1 MSEVCHLEDRAI
13 IGVSGSDAH
22 GWLQGLITNDI
33 DLLSEDQSIYAA
45 LLTPQ
50 GKVLF
55 DFFLIADGETILIDC
70 EKSRSAELI
79 KRLTLYKLRSAVEI
93 SAKPDL
99 SVLAFFGEQSVALS
113 GLAESV
119 AGATQQAFGDTAFV
133 DPRLANM
140 GVRVIGDLQR
150 IASYLET
157 EGIVLGEMAS
167 YHQHRLALG
176 VANGSSDI
184 RPDNAFVLESN
195 LDEMN
200 GVSFSKGCYVGQE
213 VTARTKHKGTLRKR
227 ILPLSSAEP
236 LPAAPAPI
244 VAGSSEIGTLLSG
257 NGGRGL
263 GLIRLDRWQ
272 AAQESGTALM
282 IDGQNVEISMPRWLA
297 SEAT

>member
-1 MSEVCHLEDRAI
+1 MTETCHLEDRALI
-13 IGVSGSDAH
+13 RVSGSDAH

-33 DLLSEDQSIYAA
+33 DLLSADQSIYTA

-55 DFFLIADGETILIDC
+55 DFFLVADGEAILIDC

-79 KRLTLYKLRSAVEI
+79 KRLTLYKLRSVVEI
-93 SAKPDL
+93 SAEQDL
-99 SVLAFFGEQSVALS
+99 SAVALFGEQSVALS
-113 GLAESV
+113 GLAERV
-119 AGATQQAFGDTAFV
+119 AGATLPAFGGTAYV

-140 GVRVIGDLQR
+140 GVRVIGELQR
-150 IASYLET
+150 IANYLET

-176 VANGSSDI
+176 ISNGSSDI
-184 RPDNAFVLESN
+184 RPDNAFALESN
-195 LDEMN
+195 LEEMN
-200 GVSFSKGCYVGQE
+200 GVSFSKGCFVGQE

-227 ILPLSSAEP
+227 ILPLSAEEP
-236 LPAAPAPI
+236 LPTSSSQI

-257 NGGRGL
+257 DSRRGL

-272 AAQESGTALM
+272 AAQASGATLM
-282 IDGQNVEISMPRWLA
+282 IDGLKVDILMPDWL
-297 SEAT
+297 SNEPN